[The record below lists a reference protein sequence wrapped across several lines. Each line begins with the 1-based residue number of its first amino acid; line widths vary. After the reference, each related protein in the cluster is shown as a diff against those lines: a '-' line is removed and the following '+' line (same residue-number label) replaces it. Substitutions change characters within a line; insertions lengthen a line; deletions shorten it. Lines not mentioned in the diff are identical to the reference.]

1 MTTYN
6 ITANLFHIALGNL
19 TTDFI
24 GELIDICGKNATYK
38 LKMKMY
44 HRLLSIERNTEV
56 PDISKIFT
64 KDKILL
70 KECIN
75 LLVFFMNSPFCENL
89 MEHLHNCIEN
99 AENEC
104 SIGTRTEG
112 EYLIF
117 CNGTKNLLKFF
128 NTLKTF
134 IDMDYRIDYAKS
146 SEGYDIIKVILIEN

>member
-6 ITANLFHIALGNL
+6 ICANLFHIALENL

-44 HRLLSIERNTEV
+44 HRLLSIEKNT
-56 PDISKIFT
+56 SRKIFT

-70 KECIN
+70 KEFIN
-75 LLVFFMNSPFCENL
+75 LLASFMNSPFCENL

-104 SIGTRTEG
+104 SIGRRTEG

-117 CNGTKNLLKFF
+117 CDGTKKLLNLF
-128 NTLKTF
+128 NTVKTF